1 MRSSNPVLSE
11 NIFRNFEAYG
21 DSTVMTVTGTA
32 LKTFIALM
40 LAFLTAGFVWFRF
53 EKLGGMKIPADPVAA
68 AAAAQSIMP
77 FLMGGLIVGLITSLV
92 TIFKP
97 VWAAYTT
104 PIYALAEGCFLG
116 GISAVV
122 QAQFPQVPIVF
133 QALGLTFGTALVMMI
148 LYQTG
153 TIKVTEKL
161 RSGIMAATG
170 AICLLYLVSFVL
182 RLFGTNVPYIHGSG
196 PIGIGFSIFVVGLAA
211 FNLLLDFDLIER
223 LSAQRAP
230 KHMEWYGAFALMV
243 TLVWLY
249 IEILRLLSKLNRRR

>member
-11 NIFRNFEAYG
+11 SVFRNFEDYG
-21 DSTVMTVTGTA
+21 DNTVMTVTGTA
-32 LKTFIALM
+32 MKTLISLV
-40 LAFLTAGFVWFRF
+40 LAFLTAGWVWFKF
-53 EKLGGMKIPADPVAA
+53 QEAGGLELGGGAYSAIAPWM
-68 AAAAQSIMP
+68 
-77 FLMGGLIVGLITSLV
+77 LGGLFVGLGLSLV
-92 TIFKP
+92 TVFKP

-104 PIYALAEGCFLG
+104 PLYALAEGCFLG

-122 QAQFPQVPIVF
+122 QAQFPHVEIVF
-133 QALGLTFGTALVMMI
+133 QALGLTFGTAFVMMI

-170 AICLLYLVSFVL
+170 AICLVYVISMVM
-182 RLFGTNVPYIHGSG
+182 RMFGMQMPFIHEAS
-196 PIGIGFSIFVVGLAA
+196 PIGIAFSVFVVGLAA

-223 LSAQRAP
+223 MAAERAP
-230 KHMEWYGAFALMV
+230 KHMEWYGAFALMT

-249 IEILRLLSKLNRRR
+249 IEILRLLAKLNSRDRR